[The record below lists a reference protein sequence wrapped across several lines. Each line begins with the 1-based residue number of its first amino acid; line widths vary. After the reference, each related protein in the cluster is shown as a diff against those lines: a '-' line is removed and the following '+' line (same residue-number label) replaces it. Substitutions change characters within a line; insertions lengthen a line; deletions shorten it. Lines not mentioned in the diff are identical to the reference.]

1 MPCIV
6 PIVEGHGEK
15 EAVPLLLRRILSS
28 YEMWN
33 WTVARPIQVGN
44 LNKLKM
50 KLQSFIKYALK
61 YKDCAGILILLDL
74 DDGCPAME
82 NKNLSEPRHNL
93 YLTCPVSVVFAHREY
108 EAWFLASIETI
119 ASDKN
124 NKFSQNLIYTKSV
137 ESKRGVKEWLSSQL
151 PSGYSYKPTVD
162 QARLTNLIDIGIAQ
176 QRSRS
181 FRRLCHAVE
190 QIVKN

>member
-15 EAVPLLLRRILSS
+15 DAVPLLLRRILAL
-28 YEMWN
+28 YEKWN
-33 WTVARPIQVGN
+33 WSVARPIQVGN
-44 LNKLKM
+44 LIKLKM
-50 KLQSFIKYALK
+50 KLSSFIKYALK

-74 DDGCPAME
+74 DDGCPAIE
-82 NKNLSEPRHNL
+82 NKNLTELINRL
-93 YLTCPVSVVFAHREY
+93 YLHCPVTIVFAHREY
-108 EAWFLASIETI
+108 EAWFLASIEAI
-119 ASDKN
+119 ARDQN
-124 NKFSQNLIYTKSV
+124 NKFPHNLVFTKDV

-162 QARLTNLIDIGIAQ
+162 QARLTNLIDINVAQ

-190 QIVKN
+190 QIVKS